1 MNTQEHGFKAEVQQL
16 LDLMIHSVYSNRD
29 VFLRELI
36 SNAADALD
44 KIRFVE
50 LTESGLVPA
59 AHDNPGV
66 RLKVD
71 ADARTITI
79 EDDGVGMTAEEA
91 IAHLGTIAHSGT
103 KAFTERLKAEGAS
116 GLPNLIGQFGV
127 GFYSSFMVADEVVVE
142 SRSAKVDAE
151 GVRWTSKG
159 AGTYTVEPIERA
171 ARGTTIVLK
180 LREDAAEYADD
191 NKVRA
196 IVRAHSNYVSW
207 PVLLGE
213 EQINA
218 AKALWMEPTG
228 SVTDEEAR
236 EFYRSL
242 TFDWEAPLLR
252 VHASVDSPIQYN
264 ALLFIPKNRPY
275 DLFMP
280 ETDRGPRLYARR
292 VLIAEHAKD
301 LLPDWLRFVR
311 GVVDSEDIALNVSRE
326 MIQKTPVVRKIREAL
341 TKRILK
347 DLGRFAEREPDAPEE
362 GEEAP
367 EAVEHPYHTFWK
379 SFGILIKEGYY
390 HAHAEHGERLL
401 PLLRFNTLNHLDGSG
416 LSSLKEYKD
425 AMPEGQDAIWYLTAE
440 SREAALT
447 SPHLEAFRKKGWNV
461 LLLTDT
467 VDEWFVQSLE
477 SFDGVEVKSITRGEL
492 SLDDDETAEK
502 ADLSSLGPWMHSL
515 FDGVVAS
522 VRPSN
527 RLTDSAA
534 VLVDDA
540 DGISSN
546 MERILRQA
554 NQDYPG
560 ARRHLEL
567 NVKHPLIRDLAM
579 LHERGA
585 TDTAEPI
592 ARLLLDDAL
601 LLEGTV
607 KDAPAIGRRLQALLE
622 RTVSAAVQA
631 QG

>member
-50 LTESGLVPA
+50 LTEHGLLPA
-59 AHDNPGV
+59 GHETLGV
-66 RLKVD
+66 RIAVD
-71 ADARTITI
+71 TDAGTITI
-79 EDDGVGMTAEEA
+79 SDDGVGMTMDEA
-91 IAHLGTIAHSGT
+91 IQHLGTIAHSGT
-103 KAFTERLKAEGAS
+103 KAFAERLKAEGAQGS
-116 GLPNLIGQFGV
+116 PDLIGQFGV

-142 SRSAKVDAE
+142 TRSARADSA

-159 AGTYTVEPIERA
+159 AGTYTVEQIERPE
-171 ARGTTIVLK
+171 RGTTITLK
-180 LREDAAEYADD
+180 LREDAKEYADEQ
-191 NKVRA
+191 KVRT
-196 IVRAHSNYVSW
+196 IVRTHSNYISW
-207 PVLLGE
+207 PVLLGD

-218 AKALWMEPTG
+218 AKALWMEPAS
-228 SVTDEEAR
+228 SVTDAEAN
-236 EFYRSL
+236 EFYRLL
-242 TFDWEAPLLR
+242 TFDWEEPLLR
-252 VHASVDSPIQYN
+252 IHASVDSPIQYS
-264 ALLFIPKNRPY
+264 ALLFVPKSRPY

-280 ETDRGPRLYARR
+280 EIDRGPRLYARR

-311 GVVDSEDIALNVSRE
+311 GVVESEDISLNVSRE

-347 DLGRFAEREPDAPEE
+347 DLGRLASQDAPAPAE
-362 GEEAP
+362 GEEP
-367 EAVEHPYHTFWK
+367 SEHPYHTFWK

-401 PLLRFNTLNHLDGSG
+401 PLLRFNTLQHVDGTG
-416 LSSLKEYKD
+416 LTSLQEYKD
-425 AMPEGQDAIWYLTAE
+425 AMPAGQDAIWYLTAE

-467 VDEWFVQSLE
+467 VDEWFVQSFSEHEGLP
-477 SFDGVEVKSITRGEL
+477 VKSITRGEL
-492 SLDDDETAEK
+492 SLDDEGEEVEK
-502 ADLSSLGPWMHSL
+502 ADLTLLGPWMHSL
-515 FDGVVAS
+515 FDGAVAS

-540 DGISSN
+540 SGISSN

-567 NVKHPLIRDLAM
+567 NVKHPLIRDLAA
-579 LHERGA
+579 LHEQGA
-585 TDTAEPI
+585 DEMAEPI

-622 RTVSAAVQA
+622 RTVSAARQA
-631 QG
+631 QA